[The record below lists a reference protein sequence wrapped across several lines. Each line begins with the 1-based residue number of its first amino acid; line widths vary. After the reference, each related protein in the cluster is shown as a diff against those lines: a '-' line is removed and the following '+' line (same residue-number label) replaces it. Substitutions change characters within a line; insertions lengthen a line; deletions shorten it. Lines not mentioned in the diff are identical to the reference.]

1 MNIQILSIYL
11 TGTCLAR
18 GEPEVSRRD
27 GRAVEGDRRMAG
39 KMEQPAER
47 WGRHTE
53 IPQNRKWEKRRQA
66 GRRVGGR
73 EGREP
78 E

>member
-1 MNIQILSIYL
+1 
-11 TGTCLAR
+11 
-18 GEPEVSRRD
+18 
-27 GRAVEGDRRMAG
+27 MAG

-53 IPQNRKWEKRRQA
+53 IPQNRKLEKRRQA
-66 GRRVGGR
+66 GRRVGGW